1 MRRRRSL
8 FALAL
13 MLAGLMAPLAA
24 CGRRG
29 PPEPPPGQVPVY
41 QRTYP
46 HEES

>member
-1 MRRRRSL
+1 MTRVGSL
-8 FALAL
+8 FLL
-13 MLAGLMAPLAA
+13 LLLLGGLLAPLGA

-29 PPEPPPGQVPVY
+29 PLEPPPGSVPTY